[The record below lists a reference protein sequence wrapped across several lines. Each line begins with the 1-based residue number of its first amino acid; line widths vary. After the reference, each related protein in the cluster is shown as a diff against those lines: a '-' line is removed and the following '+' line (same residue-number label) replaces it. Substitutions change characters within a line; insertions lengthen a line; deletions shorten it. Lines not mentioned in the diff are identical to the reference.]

1 VHLSPRQLKVLVTL
15 ARTLSF
21 SRTAELFH
29 VTQPTLT
36 KIVHD
41 IEAEVGVPVFDRT
54 TRSVR
59 LTREGEELV
68 PVAQRLVQDYEAGL
82 GELEGVARRRNQR
95 LAVAALPTL
104 AAMLLPQAVA
114 ALRGEFPQAVLKVH
128 DVLSG
133 EAVSLLRSHQV
144 DLALTATD
152 AIHPDLV
159 YDEICREPFVVL
171 AQAGSPWT
179 LPSQWSE
186 AAFEHR
192 PLITMPRGASTRSI
206 VEAGFNRQGVPFR
219 PVLEM
224 RNLTSIARFVKAGCG
239 LALLPLLGALLVRDE
254 ELDIVRLEGAP
265 ERAIALVTRT
275 GFEHNT
281 LTNRVTASIR
291 HHAQAL
297 RASVR

>member
-1 VHLSPRQLKVLVTL
+1 MHLSPRQLKVLVTL

-41 IEAEVGVPVFDRT
+41 IEAEVGVPLFDRT

-59 LTREGEELV
+59 LTREGEELI
-68 PVAQRLVQDYEAGL
+68 PVAQRLVQDYEAGIS
-82 GELEGVARRRNQR
+82 ELEGVARRRNQR

-104 AAMLLPQAVA
+104 AAMLLPQAIA
-114 ALRGEFPQAVLKVH
+114 SLRGAFPDAVLKVH

-144 DLALTATD
+144 DLALTAMDT
-152 AIHPDLV
+152 IHPDLV

-171 AQAGSPWT
+171 APARSPWT
-179 LPSQWSE
+179 LPPQWSE
-186 AAFEHR
+186 TGFEAL

-224 RNLTSIARFVKAGCG
+224 RNLASIARFVKAGCG

-265 ERAIALVTRT
+265 ERAIALVTRA

-281 LTNRVTASIR
+281 LTQRVTGSIR